1 MFLLAQASNQA
12 DAVRNNPA
20 AGAGGLLHWLITA
33 VCLFFI
39 AGKLGDGDSWMSFV
53 PIVQWFY
60 LYKLSGKNMALLI
73 ILTVLCCTI
82 PIAWGIAWGGI
93 AERQGKP
100 AILGW
105 LCAIPGLNLILMP
118 IIAFT

>member
-1 MFLLAQASNQA
+1 M
-12 DAVRNNPA
+12 
-20 AGAGGLLHWLITA
+20 A
-33 VCLFFI
+33 VCLFVV
-39 AGKLGDGDSWMSFV
+39 AGKLNENDNWMSFI

-60 LYKLSGKNMALLI
+60 LYKLSGKNMGLLI
-73 ILTVLCCTI
+73 VLTLLCCTI

-93 AERQGKP
+93 AERMGKP